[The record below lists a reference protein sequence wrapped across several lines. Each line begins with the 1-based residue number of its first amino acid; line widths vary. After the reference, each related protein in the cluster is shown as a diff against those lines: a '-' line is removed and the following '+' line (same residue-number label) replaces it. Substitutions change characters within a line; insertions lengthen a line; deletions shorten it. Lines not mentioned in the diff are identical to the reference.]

1 MAMPLRAVFAN
12 FWLFEGLVKKQ
23 LTATPATAAQV
34 RTTTAPTMLSGSV
47 QENILPAAARAVVNF
62 RILPGDSIQGVLR
75 HVRQIIDDPTVTVRI
90 YPGMTAEPSPI
101 SATDSPAFGMLQRTI
116 RQVYPEAVVAP
127 GLMIGASDARLY
139 ADVSRDVYRFVPL
152 VVASEDLARVHG
164 TNERMPV
171 EDYAR
176 IVRFYRQL
184 LENWG
189 K

>member
-1 MAMPLRAVFAN
+1 
-12 FWLFEGLVKKQ
+12 
-23 LTATPATAAQV
+23 
-34 RTTTAPTMLSGSV
+34 
-47 QENILPAAARAVVNF
+47 
-62 RILPGDSIQGVLR
+62 
-75 HVRQIIDDPTVTVRI
+75 
-90 YPGMTAEPSPI
+90 
-101 SATDSPAFGMLQRTI
+101 MLQRTI
-116 RQVYPEAVVAP
+116 RQVYPEVVVAP

-152 VVASEDLARVHG
+152 AVASEDLARVHG

-184 LENWG
+184 VENWG